1 MIEDFQ
7 GTNIDQDEDETTKGA
22 EVSGLKNSIVN
33 KKIIQLKDNTLPR
46 GLVPLERLI
55 KSNEVAVSS

>member
-7 GTNIDQDEDETTKGA
+7 VTEIDQDEDEAAEGA

-33 KKIIQLKDNTLPR
+33 QKIIQLKDNTLPR
-46 GLVPLERLI
+46 GLVPLERI
-55 KSNEVAVSS
+55 F